1 MALIEKRGPTRGEL
15 RWFGLIFAGFFA
27 LLGAMSWW
35 RSRGADHH
43 TAAIV
48 LWCIGG
54 GIALIYYLLRPVQ
67 RPFYDLLIT
76 VAYPIGWVVSH
87 LMIALM
93 YYGLITP
100 IGVTMRLFGRDA
112 LRRRFDRSA
121 TTYWIA
127 HDPSAAATKRY
138 FQQF

>member
-1 MALIEKRGPTRGEL
+1 MALIEKRGPSRSDL

-27 LLGAMSWW
+27 LLGALSWYRT
-35 RSRGADHH
+35 RSADHH

-48 LWCIGG
+48 LWCVGG
-54 GIALIYYLLRPVQ
+54 GVALIYYAVRPIQ

-87 LMIALM
+87 LMIVLV
-93 YYGLITP
+93 YYGVITP
-100 IGVTMRLFGRDA
+100 IGVIMRLFGRDSMN
-112 LRRRFDRSA
+112 RRFDRSA

-127 HDPSAAATKRY
+127 HDPGAATKRY